1 MLEYQIAFS
10 QLKGMNLELANQIL
24 SSIPSERD
32 FLTLPQSELE
42 QLFGVQNKIFDH
54 QYRSGLLDKARR
66 ELDALTKYDI
76 HATYFTDVDYPS
88 RFFSAYDAPILYYT
102 RGDCNLNRSK
112 VISIVG
118 TRNATPY
125 GKNFCN
131 ALVRDLQAELDDIII
146 VSGLAY
152 GIDIAAHSAALQ
164 YNVPTVA
171 VLAQG
176 LNSVYPAAH
185 RNHANNIIRSGGA
198 VLSDY
203 TTQDAVH
210 RANFLARNRIIAA
223 LADCIVV
230 VESSS
235 KGGAMTTARL
245 AQSYNRDCFALPG
258 RFNDEFSVGCNNL
271 IRTNYATL
279 FNSADELIDSMRW
292 DKRVVTQPKQAE
304 LFPEL
309 TDEESEILKLF
320 PPSAGDSIHINK
332 LCELTNSSISQL
344 LTTLMELEFKG
355 LIQSIAGGK
364 YLKL

>member
-24 SSIPSERD
+24 SAIPSERD

-42 QLFGVQNKIFDH
+42 HIYGVENRIFDNK
-54 QYRSGLLDKARR
+54 YRNELLEKSKR
-66 ELDALTKYDI
+66 ELEAMAKYGI
-76 HATYFTDVDYPS
+76 QATYFTSEDYPS

-102 RGDCNLNRSK
+102 RGNCNLNRAK

-131 ALVRDLQAELDDIII
+131 RLVKELQEKLDDIII

-152 GIDIAAHSAALQ
+152 GIDIAAHSAALE

-176 LNSVYPAAH
+176 LDSVYPAAH
-185 RNHANNIIRSGGA
+185 RNYANNIIRSGGA

-203 TTQDAVH
+203 TTQDSVH

-223 LADCIVV
+223 LADCIIV

-235 KGGAMTTARL
+235 KGGAITTAKL
-245 AQSYNRDCFALPG
+245 AQSYNRDCFALSG
-258 RFNDEFSVGCNNL
+258 RYNDEFSIGCNNL
-271 IRTNYATL
+271 IRNNYATL
-279 FNSADELIDSMRW
+279 FNSADDLIDSMRW
-292 DKRVVTQPKQAE
+292 EKRKTTQPKQAE

-309 TDEESEILKLF
+309 TTEENEIFKLF
-320 PPSAGDSIHINK
+320 PNSGDAIHINK
-332 LCELTNSSISQL
+332 LCELSSSTISQL
-344 LTTLMELEFKG
+344 LTILMELEFKG
-355 LIQSIAGGK
+355 LIQSLAGGK

>member
-24 SSIPSERD
+24 STIPSERD

-42 QLFGVQNKIFDH
+42 QILGVQNRIFDDK
-54 QYRSGLLDKARR
+54 YRRELLEKSKR
-66 ELDALTKYDI
+66 ELDALTKYEI
-76 HATYFTDVDYPS
+76 QATYFTDKEYPS

-102 RGDCNLNRSK
+102 RGNCNLNRAK
-112 VISIVG
+112 AISIVG
-118 TRNATPY
+118 TRNATTY

-131 ALVRDLQAELDDIII
+131 TLVKELHEQLDDIII

-152 GIDIAAHSAALQ
+152 GIDIAAHNAALQ
-164 YNVPTVA
+164 YNLPTVA

-185 RNHANNIIRSGGA
+185 RNYANNIIRSGGA
-198 VLSDY
+198 LLSDY
-203 TTQDAVH
+203 TTQDSVH

-223 LADCIVV
+223 LADCVIV

-235 KGGAMTTARL
+235 KGGAITTAKL
-245 AQSYNRDCFALPG
+245 AQSYNRDCFALSG
-258 RFNDEFSVGCNNL
+258 RYNDEFSIGCNNL
-271 IRTNYATL
+271 IRNNYATL
-279 FNSADELIDSMRW
+279 FNSADDLIDSMRW
-292 DKRVVTQPKQAE
+292 EKSETIQPKQTE

-309 TDEESEILKLF
+309 TTDESAILTLF
-320 PPSAGDSIHINK
+320 PSAGDSIHINK
-332 LCELTNSSISQL
+332 LCELSSSTISQL

-355 LIQSIAGGK
+355 LIQSLAGGK